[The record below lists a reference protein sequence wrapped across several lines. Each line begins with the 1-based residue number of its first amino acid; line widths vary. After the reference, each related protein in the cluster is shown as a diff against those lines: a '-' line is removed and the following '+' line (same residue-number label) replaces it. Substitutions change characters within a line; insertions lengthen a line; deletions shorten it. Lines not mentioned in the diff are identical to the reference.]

1 MAGPCI
7 KGSVHKRERESE
19 RERGTDWG
27 GIEERD
33 EIVWE
38 DKVSIKHKPLVAMGI
53 GMATDRVEG
62 GIMGRAEERERVK
75 FLPILERKCV

>member
-1 MAGPCI
+1 M
-7 KGSVHKRERESE
+7 RE

-33 EIVWE
+33 KIVWE
-38 DKVSIKHKPLVAMGI
+38 DKVSIKHKPLVAMGV

-62 GIMGRAEERERVK
+62 GIMGRAEERESQIFTNFREKVC
-75 FLPILERKCV
+75 ID